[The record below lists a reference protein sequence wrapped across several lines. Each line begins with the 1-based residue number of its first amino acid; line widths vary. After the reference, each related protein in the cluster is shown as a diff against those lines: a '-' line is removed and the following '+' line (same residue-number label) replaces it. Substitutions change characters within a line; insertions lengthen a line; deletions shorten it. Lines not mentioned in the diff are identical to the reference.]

1 MFPSPS
7 LAGWGRWRPRG
18 IQRTSRATLCKQQQR
33 FPHAQVPPHP
43 ASCTGP
49 AIPASLHTLQGSS
62 LQGSIC
68 SGCTENPAPH
78 LQQLCEEGLSHPPL
92 QLHRAALKLHLR
104 VVNPASRKAVL
115 FSLFFFFFFPTRHFP
130 GSPLELGGEERR
142 TAQLIPAA
150 GLPLP
155 QPEKKSS
162 PWCLQTSLHPPS
174 VHLLAPKSHPSAA
187 AAATSGLPGCEG
199 QKDGGRFPCRT
210 TSAALPASRRSRE
223 PGGCRQETQA
233 SGFTS
238 PPRCPAVRSPNP
250 WLCTNGLL
258 AAAPAATRSQSIAQ
272 HPAYRRYTLLPTFAP
287 IPGEQDP
294 PETGFVPPRA
304 AGKQ

>member
-115 FSLFFFFFFPTRHFP
+115 FSLFFFFFSHQAFSRESFRARRGRKKNCTANPCCRP
-130 GSPLELGGEERR
+130 SPAPAREEK
-142 TAQLIPAA
+142 Q
-150 GLPLP
+150 PLVP
-155 QPEKKSS
+155 PDI
-162 PWCLQTSLHPPS
+162 PPS
-174 VHLLAPKSHPSAA
+174 S
-187 AAATSGLPGCEG
+187 
-199 QKDGGRFPCRT
+199 QR
-210 TSAALPASRRSRE
+210 
-223 PGGCRQETQA
+223 
-233 SGFTS
+233 S
-238 PPRCPAVRSPNP
+238 PPGPEEPP
-250 WLCTNGLL
+250 LCSGCSNL
-258 AAAPAATRSQSIAQ
+258 
-272 HPAYRRYTLLPTFAP
+272 
-287 IPGEQDP
+287 
-294 PETGFVPPRA
+294 RA
-304 AGKQ
+304 ARV